1 MSGFLN
7 REQAQAEEKAEKTK
21 VERLEA
27 ENADL
32 KLRVEMLEGL
42 LENYAVRQVQLEE
55 QLLVVT
61 AKEEAMRGE
70 PSLLT
75 ERKQPPAPLPYGHDV
90 PVGEGR

>member
-1 MSGFLN
+1 MSVFLN

-42 LENYAVRQVQLEE
+42 LENYAVRQVQLEA

-70 PSLLT
+70 PNPHPTSPFP
-75 ERKQPPAPLPYGHDV
+75 EGK
-90 PVGEGR
+90 GEE

>member
-1 MSGFLN
+1 MSVFLN

-42 LENYAVRQVQLEE
+42 LENYAVRQVQLEA

-70 PSLLT
+70 PS
-75 ERKQPPAPLPYGHDV
+75 PPAPLPYGHDV